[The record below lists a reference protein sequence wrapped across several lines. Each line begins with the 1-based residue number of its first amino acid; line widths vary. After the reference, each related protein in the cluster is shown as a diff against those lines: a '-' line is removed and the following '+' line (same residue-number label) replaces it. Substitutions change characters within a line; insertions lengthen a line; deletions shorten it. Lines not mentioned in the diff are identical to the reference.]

1 MSDIKLVANLADRL
15 ARRILE
21 GVESGTFTA
30 DELRGSPDV
39 VLVTNAAML
48 LRRAG
53 AEFPPGLRRLAEN
66 DAASR
71 ARVVR
76 QALGAVRDSPV
87 ARLRAAA
94 SFASLAG
101 TRHPR
106 AGAASRR
113 W

>member
-30 DELRGSPDV
+30 DELRGNPDV
-39 VLVTNAAML
+39 VSTNAAML
-48 LRRAG
+48 LQRPG

-76 QALGAVRDSPV
+76 QALGAVR
-87 ARLRAAA
+87 
-94 SFASLAG
+94 
-101 TRHPR
+101 H
-106 AGAASRR
+106 GAAVHDDPGERQCLV
-113 W
+113 

>member
-1 MSDIKLVANLADRL
+1 MPSFLRCFRCVEVGLLDESGIAGMSDIKLVANLADRL

-48 LRRAG
+48 LQREG
-53 AEFPPGLRRLAEN
+53 AEFPPDLRRLAEN

-76 QALGAVRDSPV
+76 QALGAVRDS
-87 ARLRAAA
+87 
-94 SFASLAG
+94 LAV
-101 TRHPR
+101 
-106 AGAASRR
+106 
-113 W
+113 

>member
-30 DELRGSPDV
+30 DELRGNPDV

-48 LRRAG
+48 LQRAG
-53 AEFPPGLRRLAEN
+53 AEFPPGLRRLAES

-76 QALGAVRDSPV
+76 QALRAVRHGV
-87 ARLRAAA
+87 AVYDDPGERQCLV
-94 SFASLAG
+94 
-101 TRHPR
+101 
-106 AGAASRR
+106 
-113 W
+113 